1 MFGPPRAP
9 VETRSDGAKRAALG
23 VGVLERVAQSVARCA
38 ATGMFSRID
47 AFVRDVSGVISEAE
61 LAGLLEEISADMGF
75 HYFALTHHVDI
86 LRAPQPAIRLHNYP
100 LQWVDYFD
108 KEKLGPSDPVHRA
121 SHLTSVGFAWSKLPQ
136 MIHLTPRDRMVLE
149 QAGSNGI
156 GDGFTVP
163 AHVPGESNGSC
174 SFATRTGQPV
184 LQEHLPIAQL
194 VGAFAFEAARRVW
207 RMRAGPSPA
216 PQLTD
221 RQRDCVVWA
230 ARGKSDWEIAQILGV
245 GHETVIR
252 HLKQA
257 RERYGVTKR
266 TMLAVSTLFDGTIS
280 FIDILKP

>member
-1 MFGPPRAP
+1 
-9 VETRSDGAKRAALG
+9 
-23 VGVLERVAQSVARCA
+23 
-38 ATGMFSRID
+38 MFSRID
-47 AFVRDVSGVISEAE
+47 AFVRDVSNIVSEAE
-61 LAGLLEEISADMGF
+61 LAALLEEISADMGF

-100 LQWVDYFD
+100 SQWAEYFD
-108 KEKLGPSDPVHRA
+108 EQKLGPSDPVHRA
-121 SHLTSVGFAWSKLPQ
+121 SHLTSVGFTWSRLPQ
-136 MIHLTPRDRMVLE
+136 MIHLTPRDRWVLE
-149 QAGSNGI
+149 QAGFNGI

-174 SFATRTGQPV
+174 SFATRTGQPISD
-184 LQEHLPIAQL
+184 EYLPIAQL

-216 PQLTD
+216 PKLTD

-230 ARGKSDWEIAQILGV
+230 ARGKSDWEIAQILGISQ
-245 GHETVIR
+245 ETVIR

-266 TMLAVSTLFDGTIS
+266 TMLAVSTLYDGTIS
-280 FIDILKP
+280 FIDILKR